1 MLIKIIIIGV
11 IAVVLN
17 LILKEYKPEF
27 AMLINVCAGLLIF
40 SLAIKEAEVLLND
53 FIGFSGREEI
63 NGIALTPI
71 LKIVGLG
78 YITEF
83 AADLAEES
91 GNKSVAG
98 KIILGGKIALCTQA
112 LPVIKNLINAIL
124 SLV

>member
-1 MLIKIIIIGV
+1 M
-11 IAVVLN
+11 
-17 LILKEYKPEF
+17 
-27 AMLINVCAGLLIF
+27 
-40 SLAIKEAEVLLND
+40 
-53 FIGFSGREEI
+53 
-63 NGIALTPI
+63 
-71 LKIVGLG
+71 KIVGLG

>member
-63 NGIALTPI
+63 NGIALTP
-71 LKIVGLG
+71 
-78 YITEF
+78 Y
-83 AADLAEES
+83 
-91 GNKSVAG
+91 
-98 KIILGGKIALCTQA
+98 
-112 LPVIKNLINAIL
+112 
-124 SLV
+124 